1 MNSMSFFKV
10 ISKITGKGVA
20 QAYFSSTPEQINFK
34 SYVLI
39 TLVEVDET
47 IKHMIILYIAYTFY
61 F

>member
-10 ISKITGKGVA
+10 ILKIRGKGVA
-20 QAYFSSTPEQINFK
+20 QAYFSSTSEPINFK

-39 TLVEVDET
+39 ALVEVNET
-47 IKHMIILYIAYTFY
+47 IKHKIILYIAYTFY